1 MAGFRCSLPKE
12 RARNLPTDRSS
23 VMTNADIRDMFD
35 TNPNMTIAQLAR
47 IAGKTTEQIKRILM
61 ESK

>member
-1 MAGFRCSLPKE
+1 
-12 RARNLPTDRSS
+12 
-23 VMTNADIRDMFD
+23 MTNSEIRDMFD
-35 TNPNMTIAQLAR
+35 SNPNLTIAALAR

>member
-1 MAGFRCSLPKE
+1 
-12 RARNLPTDRSS
+12 
-23 VMTNADIRDMFD
+23 MTNADIRDMFD

-47 IAGKTTEQIKRILM
+47 IAGKTTEQIKCILM

>member
-1 MAGFRCSLPKE
+1 
-12 RARNLPTDRSS
+12 
-23 VMTNADIRDMFD
+23 MTNADIRDMFD
-35 TNPNMTIAQLAR
+35 TNPNMTVAQLAR